1 MIRNLTIRLAVRV
14 VLAFMSPTMAHAE
27 ATLADMAHPEWW
39 TTDRMI
45 VGAFLVLILI
55 TIVRSIFTDD

>member
-27 ATLADMAHPEWW
+27 TTMADMAHPEWW
-39 TTDRMI
+39 TLDRMF
-45 VGAFLVLILI
+45 VGFFVTLIII
-55 TIVRSIFTDD
+55 TIVKSIFTDN